1 VPIASAKPSAALADQ
16 VKSVDW
22 LARQVQYK
30 GHVDAAELEQIQRV
44 VAALIGRP

>member
-30 GHVDAAELEQIQRV
+30 GHVDDAELEQIR
-44 VAALIGRP
+44 A